1 MVPYTGYN
9 TSGTSTYICEYDW
22 ADASS
27 TGDSW
32 KQIKYIQPVIKRLE
46 YKIGS
51 YLYNN
56 ASENINKYSKWTTD
70 GFYSWGA
77 SYNDLSITSAS
88 WIWGED
94 DPYWGTSAPPIPIP
108 ASDRLRDMIRQRQA
122 PAIIVSNRRRPMETT
137 NQLNELRARA
147 TLRRVL
153 GDDQFRR
160 FLKNGFITVRA
171 LSGKIYQIYPGH
183 GMTMVWQNGKPIEKL
198 CVVLSGNFPPTDS
211 MIMRY
216 LMILND
222 EDDFRSR
229 ANVFNAPSNTVTPA
243 RTNPD
248 HTTPLPDLYR
258 KLKAA

>member
-1 MVPYTGYN
+1 MVPYYMGYD
-9 TSGTSTYICEYDW
+9 TAGSAAIYTYGHDW
-22 ADASS
+22 IDATS

-32 KQIKYIQPVIKRLE
+32 KHFKYIQPKIKKLE
-46 YKIGS
+46 CNTLNS
-51 YLYNN
+51 LYY
-56 ASENINKYSKWTTD
+56 NIDKKSIKYTKW
-70 GFYSWGA
+70 GM
-77 SYNDLSITSAS
+77 NDWYACDNSSTTSAS
-88 WIWGED
+88 WIWGSN
-94 DPYWGTSAPPIPIP
+94 DPYWSSPAPPIPV
-108 ASDRLRDMIRQRQA
+108 SDRLRDMIRQRQA
-122 PAIIVSNRRRPMETT
+122 PAIIVPNRRRPMEMT

-183 GMTMVWQNGKPIEKL
+183 GMTVVWQYGKPIEKL

-243 RTNPD
+243 SVNPD
-248 HTTPLPDLYR
+248 HTTPLPELFR